1 MNQIDNNKKTI
12 FGLFTFG
19 LISFFLTL
27 TEVLTNYNGIITL
40 VISVVSVILS
50 LYLCYIY
57 RYNVGLFLVMLFIA
71 YTNYSITVGVYLD
84 TSIRPQTIYA
94 QFTGEH
100 TYGIGIMCIYIFL
113 VSLTLLSYK
122 NIINP
127 RCIDCSIKK
136 KDEYN
141 EIIAVVSPLIFLAV
155 FLMNFTINSDGT
167 RGGSSA
173 LGEYRIIF
181 FIIGSYYSGNRKVFK
196 YIWTI
201 IVLITTILIFISK
214 NRVDSF
220 PAIIFLITF
229 WYPSTFNVK
238 RILTL
243 LPFFVIMMVSLGA
256 FRSSSNPVGGFRPIQ
271 IVERIVNDKLTYDG
285 AIYAYMPAM
294 ATIEL
299 SSKTALADKC
309 TILLQHIIYIFKIGS
324 AGTSSVSLS
333 SWSRQ
338 YYVHCNGFISPI
350 YFYFWF
356 GYVGAIIFAL
366 LVNMYKSLYLYA
378 MNKDILFFK
387 DKSAYLLSMYF
398 ICNVAR
404 WYEYGP
410 MPLLRGMFLFFV
422 VICLAHFVDT
432 ITSRRTV
439 DEDSLCI

>member
-1 MNQIDNNKKTI
+1 
-12 FGLFTFG
+12 
-19 LISFFLTL
+19 
-27 TEVLTNYNGIITL
+27 
-40 VISVVSVILS
+40 
-50 LYLCYIY
+50 
-57 RYNVGLFLVMLFIA
+57 
-71 YTNYSITVGVYLD
+71 
-84 TSIRPQTIYA
+84 
-94 QFTGEH
+94 
-100 TYGIGIMCIYIFL
+100 MCIYIFL

-338 YYVHCNGFISPI
+338 YYVH
-350 YFYFWF
+350 
-356 GYVGAIIFAL
+356 
-366 LVNMYKSLYLYA
+366 
-378 MNKDILFFK
+378 
-387 DKSAYLLSMYF
+387 
-398 ICNVAR
+398 
-404 WYEYGP
+404 
-410 MPLLRGMFLFFV
+410 
-422 VICLAHFVDT
+422 
-432 ITSRRTV
+432 
-439 DEDSLCI
+439 